1 VWLRGGVLAMCKALV
16 SIPSTAE
23 KKVEEAK
30 QLSSDNEPTRG
41 PLLVKYGIPVQH
53 CQSLHVEL
61 WHPVV

>member
-1 VWLRGGVLAMCKALV
+1 MCKALV